1 MEDFVRLIL
10 SNSLFT
16 IVLGGVCFVIIFFV
30 LKKMVKLLLYAFLF
44 LIALLA
50 YVYYSGN
57 SVSTIVKSVQSAV
70 EKNEKRAQEN
80 TTVNA
85 VTKKVQKNKHE

>member
-1 MEDFVRLIL
+1 M
-10 SNSLFT
+10 
-16 IVLGGVCFVIIFFV
+16 IIFFV